1 MTLLFTFWIIYNVS
15 VVICM
20 ICMLLMP
27 EVDKLSQ
34 WQLIAYI
41 CITLCPVV
49 NLLFLIVRSFWY
61 VFSNNP

>member
-1 MTLLFTFWIIYNVS
+1 MTLLFTLWLIYNTS

-20 ICMLLMP
+20 ILMP

-41 CITLCPVV
+41 CVTLCPVV
-49 NLLFLIVRSFWY
+49 NLLFLIVRYFLY
-61 VFSNNP
+61 VFSKNP

>member
-1 MTLLFTFWIIYNVS
+1 MTLLFTLWLIYIIS

-20 ICMLLMP
+20 ILMP

-41 CITLCPVV
+41 CVTLCPVV
-49 NLLFLIVRSFWY
+49 NLLFLIVRYFLY
-61 VFSNNP
+61 VFSKNP